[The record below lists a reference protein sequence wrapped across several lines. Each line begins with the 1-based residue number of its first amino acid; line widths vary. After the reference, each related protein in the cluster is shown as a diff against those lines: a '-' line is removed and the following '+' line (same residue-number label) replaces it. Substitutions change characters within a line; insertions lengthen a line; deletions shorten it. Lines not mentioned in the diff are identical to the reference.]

1 MWSLKAPRR
10 VLASGVREE
19 NSELW
24 LQAAPNL
31 QTAVSRP
38 VPDRQPLGAVG
49 ACVPPLLCSLRFG
62 ENAFQVPA
70 QFSGNAAI
78 PLCHLCV
85 SGPLWTDSVILYYRF
100 CR

>member
-49 ACVPPLLCSLRFG
+49 ACVPGP
-62 ENAFQVPA
+62 PA
-70 QFSGNAAI
+70 GAYPFPSSA
-78 PLCHLCV
+78 V
-85 SGPLWTDSVILYYRF
+85 
-100 CR
+100 